1 METVTYTQVETF
13 VNNLPE
19 VTAAGVWIKAI
30 IILAI
35 ISAVAGFG
43 TYLERKVLAFM
54 QRRLGPMHVGPYGL
68 LQIIADGIKLFTKE
82 DIVPQNANRLI
93 FMLAPVITAAT
104 AFIALAAVPV
114 FPDFTVPEWIP
125 VLGGTFVPSIAA
137 DLNIG
142 ILFVLGTMAAG
153 LYGPL
158 LAGMAQANKWGI
170 IGAAR
175 TAIQFLSYEVV
186 TGLSILAPIM
196 LVGSLSFVDF
206 NNAQAGGI
214 ENWIV
219 WKQPVAFILFLIAG
233 FAETNRTPFD
243 LLEHE
248 AEVVSGYA
256 TEYSG
261 MRWGMFFIGEYANMI
276 TISII
281 AAIVFLGGYSEEG
294 IGWLTIILK
303 VGFFFF
309 LMLWVRASWPHVRP
323 DQLMWL
329 CWKVLMPIAVINVV
343 ITGIV
348 MMV

>member
-1 METVTYTQVETF
+1 METTLVQ
-13 VNNLPE
+13 NLPE
-19 VTAAGVWIKAI
+19 VTAAGVIIKAI
-30 IILAI
+30 IILAV
-35 ISAVAGFG
+35 ISAIAGFG
-43 TYLERKVLAFM
+43 TFIERKVLAFM

-68 LQIIADGIKLFTKE
+68 LQLAADGIKLFTKE
-82 DIVPQNANRLI
+82 DIIPQNANKFI
-93 FMLAPVITAAT
+93 FMIAPIITAAT

-114 FPDFTVPEWIP
+114 FPDFTIPEWIP
-125 VLGGTFVPSIAA
+125 LLGGVFVPSIAA

-142 ILFVLGTMAAG
+142 ILFVLGMMASG

-158 LAGMAQANKWGI
+158 LAGMSQANKWGI

-175 TAIQFLSYEVV
+175 TAVQFLSYEVV

-206 NNAQAGGI
+206 NDYQAAGI
-214 ENWIV
+214 GSWLI
-219 WKQPVAFILFLIAG
+219 WQQPVAFILFLIAG

-276 TISII
+276 TVSII
-281 AAIVFLGGYSEEG
+281 ASVVFLGGYSVEG

-303 VGFFFF
+303 VAFFFF
-309 LMLWVRASWPHVRP
+309 LMLWVRASWPHIRP

-329 CWKVLMPIAVINVV
+329 CWKVLMPIAVINIV

>member
-1 METVTYTQVETF
+1 MEI
-13 VNNLPE
+13 VNIAVLPE
-19 VTAAGVWIKAI
+19 VTSAGVIIKAI
-30 IILAI
+30 IILSI

-68 LQIIADGIKLFTKE
+68 LQIAADGIKLFTKE
-82 DIVPQNANRLI
+82 DIVPQNANKLI
-93 FMLAPVITAAT
+93 FKIAPTITAAT
-104 AFIALAAVPV
+104 AFIALAAVPI
-114 FPDFTVPEWIP
+114 FPDFTIPEWIP
-125 VLGGTFVPSIAA
+125 LLGGTFVPSIAA
-137 DLNIG
+137 DINIG
-142 ILFVLGTMAAG
+142 VLFILGMMAAG

-170 IGAAR
+170 IGSAR

-196 LVGSLSFVDF
+196 LVGSLSLVDF
-206 NNAQAGGI
+206 NNYQEGGLI
-214 ENWIV
+214 SWMM
-219 WKQPVAFILFLIAG
+219 WQQPVAFVLFLIAG

-248 AEVVSGYA
+248 AEIVSGYA

-276 TISII
+276 TVSVL
-281 AAIVFLGGYSEEG
+281 AAVIFMGGYNDLG
-294 IGWLTIILK
+294 FIAGWLIVVLK
-303 VGFFFF
+303 IAFVFF
-309 LMLWVRASWPHVRP
+309 LMLWVRASWPHIRP

>member
-1 METVTYTQVETF
+1 MTGTEVSV
-13 VNNLPE
+13 LPE
-19 VTAAGVWIKAI
+19 VTWVGVVIKAVL
-30 IILAI
+30 ILAI
-35 ISAVAGFG
+35 ISAIAGFG
-43 TYLERKVLAFM
+43 TYIERKVLAFM

-68 LQIIADGIKLFTKE
+68 LQIAADGIKLFTKE
-82 DIVPQNANRLI
+82 DIIPQNANKLI
-93 FMLAPVITAAT
+93 FMVAPIITAAT
-104 AFIALAAVPV
+104 AFIALSAVPV
-114 FPDFTVPEWIP
+114 FPDFVVPEFIP
-125 VLGGTFVPSIAA
+125 VIGGTFVPSIAS
-137 DLNIG
+137 DLNVG
-142 ILFVLGTMAAG
+142 ILFVLGMMAAG

-158 LAGMAQANKWGI
+158 LAGMSQANKWGI

-175 TAIQFLSYEVV
+175 TAVQFLSYEVV

-206 NNAQAGGI
+206 NTYQQEEG
-214 ENWIV
+214 V
-219 WKQPVAFILFLIAG
+219 WLVFYQPVAFVLFLIAG

-281 AAIVFLGGYSEEG
+281 AAVVFLGGYDAESS

-309 LMLWVRASWPHVRP
+309 LMLWVRAAWPHVRP

-329 CWKVLMPIAVINVV
+329 CWKVLMPIAMINILITALVV
-343 ITGIV
+343 
-348 MMV
+348 MV

>member
-1 METVTYTQVETF
+1 METTLSE
-13 VNNLPE
+13 NLPQ
-19 VTAAGVWIKAI
+19 VTELGIIIKDI
-30 IILAI
+30 IILLV
-35 ISAVAGFG
+35 ISALAGFG
-43 TYLERKVLAFM
+43 TYIERKVLAFM
-54 QRRLGPMHVGPYGL
+54 QRRLGPTHVGPYGL
-68 LQIIADGIKLFTKE
+68 LQIAADGIKLFTKE
-82 DIVPQNANRLI
+82 DLIPQNSNKLI
-93 FMLAPVITAAT
+93 FALAPAITAAT
-104 AFIALAAVPV
+104 AFIALTAVPV
-114 FPDFTVPEWIP
+114 FPDFTIPDWVPLI
-125 VLGGTFVPSIAA
+125 GGTFVPSIAS
-137 DLNIG
+137 DTNIG
-142 ILFVLGTMAAG
+142 VLFVLGMMAAG

-186 TGLSILAPIM
+186 TGLSLLGPIM
-196 LVGSLSFVDF
+196 IVGSLSFVDF
-206 NNAQAGGI
+206 SLYQRGGI
-214 ENWIV
+214 EHWLI

-281 AAIVFLGGYSEEG
+281 ATFVFLGGYDPETMFAG
-294 IGWLTIILK
+294 LWTTLK
-303 VGFFFF
+303 IAFFFF
-309 LMLWVRASWPHVRP
+309 LMIWVRASWPHVRP

-329 CWKVLMPIAVINVV
+329 CWKVLMPIGMINVLV
-343 ITGIV
+343 TAIV
-348 MMV
+348 LMILGGQL

>member
-1 METVTYTQVETF
+1 METTLVQ
-13 VNNLPE
+13 NLPE
-19 VTAAGVWIKAI
+19 VTAAGVIIKAI
-30 IILAI
+30 IILAVI
-35 ISAVAGFG
+35 AAIAGFG
-43 TYLERKVLAFM
+43 TYIERKILAFM
-54 QRRLGPMHVGPYGL
+54 QRRYGPLHVGPFGL
-68 LQIIADGIKLFTKE
+68 LQLAADGIKLFTKE
-82 DIVPQNANRLI
+82 DIVPQNANTII
-93 FMLAPVITAAT
+93 FKVAPTITAAT

-114 FPDFTVPEWIP
+114 FPDFTIPEWVP
-125 VLGGTFVPSIAA
+125 LLGGVFVPAIAA

-142 ILFVLGTMAAG
+142 ILFVLGMMAAG

-158 LAGMAQANKWGI
+158 LAGMSQANKWGI

-206 NNAQAGGI
+206 NTAQAGGI
-214 ENWIV
+214 SHWLI
-219 WKQPVAFILFLIAG
+219 WQQPVAFILFLIAG

-248 AEVVSGYA
+248 AEIVSGYA

-276 TISII
+276 TVSII
-281 AAIVFLGGYSEEG
+281 AAVVFLGGYSEVG

-309 LMLWVRASWPHVRP
+309 LMLWVRASWPHIRP

-343 ITGIV
+343 MTAVV